1 MTPEAIWQR
10 EVDRERS
17 RLDRRN
23 ARLRERRATDPAF
36 RERRNAYQRAYY
48 ASHPELRIYQRD
60 WKRRADEAKWNAA
73 HSGALH
79 ELACEG
85 PRSAAGCTCVEV
97 VLGWMG

>member
-23 ARLRERRATDPAF
+23 ARLRERRATDPAY
-36 RERRNAYQRAYY
+36 RERDNAYHRAYY

-60 WKRRADEAKWNAA
+60 WKRRADEAKWQR
-73 HSGALH
+73 SLGGLH
-79 ELACEG
+79 EV
-85 PRSAAGCTCVEV
+85 RCTNDPCSCGEV
-97 VLGWMG
+97 ILGTVADA